1 MEYCPHKANR
11 IFVTLQTVLMEVM
24 KIKGC
29 NKYDI
34 PHMQKERLEREERL
48 PLQISCDPL
57 LLAEAVGSLDACT
70 KNSNSTRWKAMAE
83 QELAVGDYEQCN
95 LTIFI
100 LLFLLSSTC
109 CSHLPPL
116 HSTFLPLAL
125 HVQRSGTIELVDALN
140 RRTHPV
146 IKVDEAAM
154 SARQSSK

>member
-70 KNSNSTRWKAMAE
+70 KNSISTRWKAMAE
-83 QELAVGDYEQCN
+83 ELLAVGDYEQCN

-109 CSHLPPL
+109 CSSSSTPLHLPP
-116 HSTFLPLAL
+116 SRASRPA
-125 HVQRSGTIELVDALN
+125 QRRN
-140 RRTHPV
+140 RTRRCC
-146 IKVDEAAM
+146 E
-154 SARQSSK
+154 